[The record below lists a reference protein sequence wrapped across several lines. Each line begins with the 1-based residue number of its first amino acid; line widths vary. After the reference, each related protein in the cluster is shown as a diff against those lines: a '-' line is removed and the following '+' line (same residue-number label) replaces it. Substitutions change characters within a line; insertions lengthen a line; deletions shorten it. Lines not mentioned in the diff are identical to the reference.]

1 MDRLPPCFP
10 TLYHFQ
16 AIPQLGLPL
25 GLQASVWKS
34 VEAVLAV
41 QGGNLRT
48 VSQDWRP
55 GRS

>member
-1 MDRLPPCFP
+1 MGRLPPCFP

-41 QGGNLRT
+41 QGGNPEDR
-48 VSQDWRP
+48 
-55 GRS
+55 